1 ALFVA
6 ARRTLSRPAATD
18 RSRGARWALS
28 RSGDQCARS
37 RRRQDSA
44 PAAASSRDTHRPTS
58 LLSRHRNAPGLSHQR
73 VAPSG
78 GHRSRDRST
87 RGRDRIRS
95 SGRIVSE
102 GIMSTPFKEEGWSG
116 DFEFDTEMA
125 ESEEAETEWESEFHR
140 RPGPWRRA
148 ARTSPPWR
156 PGAVRP
162 PSRPGAVRPPSRYG
176 AASQPWRYGTALQP
190 WRYGTALQPWRFG
203 TTQPLQSA
211 SFRPWWRR
219 PRRPRRPFY
228 FRTTL
233 PSWGGW
239 LGTAEPPIDEPPIDE

>member
-1 ALFVA
+1 MAWRELAARDCGKLARQGFWRANRGAGRQRGTDPPLQTAKRDAPALQPAFARRAARRRARFGDESGARRPPSALFVA

-58 LLSRHRNAPGLSHQR
+58 LLSRHRNAPELSHQR

-102 GIMSTPFKEEGWSG
+102 GIMSTPFKGEGWSG
-116 DFEFDTEMA
+116 DDKFDTEMA

-162 PSRPGAVRPPSRYG
+162 PWRPGAVR
-176 AASQPWRYGTALQP
+176 
-190 WRYGTALQPWRFG
+190 
-203 TTQPLQSA
+203 
-211 SFRPWWRR
+211 
-219 PRRPRRPFY
+219 
-228 FRTTL
+228 
-233 PSWGGW
+233 
-239 LGTAEPPIDEPPIDE
+239 